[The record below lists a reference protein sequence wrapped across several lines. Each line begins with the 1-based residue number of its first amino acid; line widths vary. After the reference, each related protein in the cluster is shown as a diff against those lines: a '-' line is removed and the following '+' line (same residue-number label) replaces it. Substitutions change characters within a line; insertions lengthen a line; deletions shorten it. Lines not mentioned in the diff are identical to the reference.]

1 VTAGIVVSLGVSG
14 NIDVNVLM
22 QGACLVSLDGLLVS
36 LGSRNGLVFV
46 AGVRWLQSDRH
57 LIVPSR
63 MSRFILSMFI
73 VL

>member
-36 LGSRNGLVFV
+36 SMVTVGQAFDCTFTNVEIYSFHVHRLVSAV
-46 AGVRWLQSDRH
+46 G
-57 LIVPSR
+57 
-63 MSRFILSMFI
+63 
-73 VL
+73 